1 MRKYLNNDNGF
12 IEQKEWLPHCWVS
25 VECPDKSDYDFLT
38 SDLGIPPTFLESIG
52 DTDERPRMEHE
63 NGWKLT
69 ILRIPLRV
77 DGGDSPFITVPLGII
92 TSNEI
97 VVTVCYHYTELIP
110 DFIAH
115 THARSITVNN
125 EADFILRIMY
135 SAAFWFLRYLRDINK
150 IVVGAS
156 KHLEKSIRNQELF
169 DMMGLQKALVYFN
182 TSISGDEMLITSVS
196 RVYGDCYDHD
206 LLEDVDIEIK
216 QAGNTV
222 NVYTEILGGMLDSF
236 ASIISN
242 NVNDIMKKMTGVSI
256 VLMIPT
262 LVASFYG
269 MNVAITYGSQTWVF
283 YAIVGGSLFL
293 SFILFFIL
301 RHFRWL

>member
-12 IEQKEWLPHCWVS
+12 IEQKEWFPHCWVS

-38 SDLGIPPTFLESIG
+38 SDLRIPPSFLESIA
-52 DTDERPRMEHE
+52 DADERPRMEHDG
-63 NGWKLT
+63 GWKLT
-69 ILRIPLRV
+69 ILRIPLHR
-77 DGGDSPFITVPLGII
+77 DDGDSPYITVPLGII

-97 VVTVCYHYTELIP
+97 IVTVCYHYTELIP

-115 THARSITVNN
+115 THARGISINN

-135 SAAFWFLRYLRDINK
+135 SAAFWFLRYLRDINRS
-150 IVVGAS
+150 VSGAS
-156 KHLEKSIRNQELF
+156 KNLEKSIRNRELV
-169 DMMGLQKALVYFN
+169 DMMRLQKALVYFN
-182 TSISGDEMLITSVS
+182 TSISGDEMLITSIR
-196 RVYGDCYDHD
+196 RVYGDCYDPD

-222 NVYTEILGGMLDSF
+222 NVYTDILSGMLDSF

-269 MNVAITYGSQTWVF
+269 MNVAITYGAQPWVF
-283 YAIVGGSLFL
+283 FAIVGGSLFL
-293 SFILFFIL
+293 SFIVFFIL
-301 RHFRWL
+301 RHNRWL